1 MKGAC
6 HPGEKRLMPAP
17 PGEKFAIKIFSRRMA
32 RFVLK
37 RDTTDPRL
45 FTFLP
50 ITCLTSLLRLPRRL
64 VSQALEPLRDQ
75 RPASR
80 LIRRTARQEWRLI
93 SLNMFCNLLQAAAE
107 GATLGVMFLSVDLL
121 SRPEGSSINW
131 SSNPILGALP
141 QLGELLNAL
150 PRNQMFLML
159 LAVAVLLK
167 LGQSLTMY
175 VGEVAVGYYAN
186 RTSTRLTAM
195 LHSQVL
201 GFSFPCASRY
211 RVGDL
216 QYINSSGPTTV
227 IGEIKMISGLVMNLL
242 MMATYLVV
250 LISLSPW
257 LLVAAVAMGGV
268 LALVQQQLLPRIR
281 ERAVEATE
289 LGRELS
295 SRMTENIQG
304 LRLLHTSGQ
313 LDIADQDVT
322 NRTRDVEMT
331 SRAQTRLN
339 AVNGPIIV
347 TLPILMIAVIASL
360 SVLFFVDRNS
370 GILPSLVTFVVAL
383 QRLNG
388 SFGSITNSLT
398 SLKANSASLDLLNSF
413 LIESDKQFRRHGGR
427 PFVAIHQGI
436 ELRHVGLR
444 YAPELDPALTD
455 INLTF
460 SKGETVAL
468 VGSSGAGK
476 SSIADLLAG
485 LYDPTE
491 GEILVDGAN
500 LNAFDLAG
508 WQQRLGVVSQDTFL
522 FNASIAD
529 NIAFGTPTATRQAI
543 ETAAEQAQA
552 ARFIKDLPEGLNT
565 LVGERGYRLSGG
577 QRQRLSLARAILRQP
592 ELLIL
597 DEATSALDSDSERLV
612 QQAIDRF
619 ERKHT
624 VLVIAHRLSTI
635 VKADLICVMEKGEI
649 IERGSHSDLLSING
663 RYTKL
668 WEQQTKFIESKKFS
682 RP

>member
-1 MKGAC
+1 MK
-6 HPGEKRLMPAP
+6 
-17 PGEKFAIKIFSRRMA
+17 
-32 RFVLK
+32 
-37 RDTTDPRL
+37 
-45 FTFLP
+45 
-50 ITCLTSLLRLPRRL
+50 SLLRLPRRL
-64 VSQALEPLRDQ
+64 IRQALEPLRDQ

-107 GATLGVMFLSVDLL
+107 GATLGVMFLAVDLL

-131 SSNPILGALP
+131 SSKPILGSLP
-141 QLGELLNAL
+141 QLGELLNSL
-150 PRNQMFLML
+150 PRNQMFLIL
-159 LAVAVLLK
+159 LALAVLLK
-167 LGQSLTMY
+167 LGQSLAMY
-175 VGEVAVGYYAN
+175 VGSVAVGYYAN
-186 RTSTRLTAM
+186 RTSARLTAM
-195 LHSQVL
+195 LHSQIL
-201 GFSFPCASRY
+201 GFSFPCSSRY

-216 QYINSSGPTTV
+216 QYINGMGPSTV
-227 IGEIKMISGLVMNLL
+227 ISEINIVSGLVMNLL

-281 ERAVEATE
+281 TRAVESTA

-313 LDIADQDVT
+313 LDVADRDVT
-322 NRTRDVEMT
+322 NQTRAVELNT
-331 SRAQTRLN
+331 RAQTRLN
-339 AVNGPIIV
+339 SVNGPIIV
-347 TLPILMIAVIASL
+347 TLPILMIAVIAGL
-360 SVLFFVDRNS
+360 SVLFFGTRNS
-370 GILPSLVTFVVAL
+370 GVLPSLVTFVVAL

-388 SFGSITNSLT
+388 SFGNLTGTLT
-398 SLKANSASLDLLNSF
+398 SLKANSANLDMLNGF
-413 LIESDKQFRRHGGR
+413 LIESDKQFRRRGGL
-427 PFVAIHQGI
+427 PFGAIHQGI

-444 YAPELDPALTD
+444 YSPELDPALTG
-455 INLTF
+455 INLTLP
-460 SKGETVAL
+460 KGQTVAL

-491 GEILVDGAN
+491 GEILVDGTN
-500 LNAFDLAG
+500 LTAFDLAS

-522 FNASIAD
+522 FNATIAD
-529 NIAFGTPTATRQAI
+529 NIAFGTPDATRQAI
-543 ETAAEQAQA
+543 ETAAAQAQA
-552 ARFIKDLPEGLNT
+552 ARFIEALPEGLDT

-577 QRQRLSLARAILRQP
+577 QRQRLSLARAILRDP

-597 DEATSALDSDSERLV
+597 DEATSALDSESERLV

-619 ERKHT
+619 ERAHS

-635 VKADLICVMEKGEI
+635 VNADLICVMEKGAI
-649 IERGSHSDLLSING
+649 IERGKHSELLAKDG
-663 RYTKL
+663 RYAHL
-668 WEQQTKFIESKKFS
+668 WRQQSMA
-682 RP
+682 RPEKTPTGNG

>member
-1 MKGAC
+1 
-6 HPGEKRLMPAP
+6 
-17 PGEKFAIKIFSRRMA
+17 
-32 RFVLK
+32 LK
-37 RDTTDPRL
+37 
-45 FTFLP
+45 
-50 ITCLTSLLRLPRRL
+50 SLLRLPRRL
-64 VSQALEPLRDQ
+64 YHQALQPLRDQ

-107 GATLGVMFLSVDLL
+107 GATLGVMFLAVDLL

-131 SSNPILGALP
+131 SSKPILGSLP
-141 QLGELLNAL
+141 QLGELLNSL
-150 PRNQMFLML
+150 PRNQMFLIL
-159 LAVAVLLK
+159 LALAVLLK
-167 LGQSLTMY
+167 LGQSLAMY
-175 VGEVAVGYYAN
+175 VGSVAVGYYAN
-186 RTSTRLTAM
+186 RTSARLTAM
-195 LHSQVL
+195 LHSQIL
-201 GFSFPCASRY
+201 GFSFPCSSRY

-216 QYINSSGPTTV
+216 QYINGMGPGTV
-227 IGEIKMISGLVMNLL
+227 ISEINIVSGLVMNLL

-281 ERAVEATE
+281 TRAVESTA

-313 LDIADQDVT
+313 LDMADRDVT
-322 NRTRDVEMT
+322 NQTRAVELNT
-331 SRAQTRLN
+331 RAQTRLN

-347 TLPILMIAVIASL
+347 TLPILMIAVIAGL
-360 SVLFFVDRNS
+360 SVLFFGTRNS
-370 GILPSLVTFVVAL
+370 GVLPSLVTFVVAL

-388 SFGSITNSLT
+388 SFGNLTSTLT
-398 SLKANSASLDLLNSF
+398 SLKANSANLDVLNGF
-413 LIESDKQFRRHGGR
+413 LIDSDKQFRRRGGL
-427 PFVAIHQGI
+427 PFGTIHQGI

-444 YAPELDPALTD
+444 YAPELDPALTG
-455 INLTF
+455 INLTLP
-460 SKGETVAL
+460 KGQTVAL

-485 LYDPTE
+485 LYNPTE
-491 GEILVDGAN
+491 GQILVDGTN
-500 LNAFDLAG
+500 LNAFDLAS

-529 NIAFGTPTATRQAI
+529 NIAFGTPGASRQAI
-543 ETAAEQAQA
+543 EMATEQAQA
-552 ARFIKDLPEGLNT
+552 SRFIEALPEGLDT

-577 QRQRLSLARAILRQP
+577 QRQRLSLARAILRDP

-597 DEATSALDSDSERLV
+597 DEATSALDSESERLV
-612 QQAIDRF
+612 QEAIDRF

-635 VKADLICVMEKGEI
+635 VNADLICVMEQGKI
-649 IERGSHSDLLSING
+649 IESGNHRELLNINK
-663 RYTKL
+663 RYATL
-668 WEQQTKFIESKKFS
+668 WHQQTTLKESQSLTSQS
-682 RP
+682 RGA